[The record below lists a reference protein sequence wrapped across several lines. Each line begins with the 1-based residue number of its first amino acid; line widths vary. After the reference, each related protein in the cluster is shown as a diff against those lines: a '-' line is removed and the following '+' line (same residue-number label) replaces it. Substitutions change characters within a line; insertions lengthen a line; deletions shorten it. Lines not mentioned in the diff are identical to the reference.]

1 MSTGESGY
9 FQIRRRSKLL
19 SSLLP
24 NNKARTQQQQQSI
37 FAITIERFMVHAL
50 NIFYCRVALGTR
62 VNPNTIGCV
71 WTGDL
76 DMNTLRVDGEI
87 FESRMKKLRIQKH
100 SDTCGWRLKVIFLC
114 DPFSTSTCVVVTPVS
129 YSKCIYILKM
139 FRVLA
144 PGNLTFVS

>member
-1 MSTGESGY
+1 
-9 FQIRRRSKLL
+9 
-19 SSLLP
+19 
-24 NNKARTQQQQQSI
+24 
-37 FAITIERFMVHAL
+37 MVHAL

-87 FESRMKKLRIQKH
+87 FESRMKKLRIQKY

-129 YSKCIYILKM
+129 YSKCIYTLKM